1 MKVNQ
6 EFNHDIHIVTTIETW
21 DLMLYLTGDD
31 IIKFTGNIYTV
42 QSCKLFTI
50 IWLIRDRSFSFI
62 GKAWEDIQNFQYYF
76 KAPPLKKK
84 INSRPPSPF
93 PTTLFKF
100 QAPPPF
106 FFSPSSQNFTLKI
119 K

>member
-106 FFSPSSQNFTLKI
+106 FFSPSSQNFT
-119 K
+119 